1 MGAWCGLSASLR
13 ANGSRECAPD
23 DRLREAI
30 HRAPR
35 RKNGLPRRF
44 RLRSSSYGGQVA
56 PRNDVDGS
64 EHDFAFS
71 RHDLP
76 EVLHFVCSLE
86 EKRAQGRPDARCTR
100 GLMCNSCNKNAR
112 MSIQE
117 QRRTSGLPC
126 AMALRLIRDRPGDRL
141 CLSPPKRHQQRGARP
156 SRFRRTQRQRSSS
169 PPPRPPLPDP
179 TIRRS

>member
-1 MGAWCGLSASLR
+1 MSVDERKSSTISL
-13 ANGSRECAPD
+13 NNF
-23 DRLREAI
+23 
-30 HRAPR
+30 R
-35 RKNGLPRRF
+35 RGVWVPAF
-44 RLRSSSYGGQVA
+44 AGTTTEYG
-56 PRNDVDGS
+56 
-64 EHDFAFS
+64 FAFS

-100 GLMCNSCNKNAR
+100 GLTCVFATR
-112 MSIQE
+112 MLHVSIQE
-117 QRRTSGLPC
+117 QRRTPGLPC

-156 SRFRRTQRQRSSS
+156 SRLHRTQQPVRLANCCVHRS
-169 PPPRPPLPDP
+169 PDP